1 MMLRILIASL
11 ALLAGVAAATQGA
24 ANAGLAGRIGL
35 GSALLV
41 NTTIVL
47 AGAVVLFWAL
57 GARTEFF
64 PRGAPW
70 SLYLGGVCGL
80 AVIVC
85 MAIAFPRIGGAFAI
99 SLMVLGQSLA
109 ALAIDH
115 FGLLGMPR
123 EPITLQRVAGTLLLT
138 CGVALLRG

>member
-11 ALLAGVAAATQGA
+11 ALAAGVAAAAQGA
-24 ANAGLAGRIGL
+24 ANAGLAARIGL

-47 AGAVVLFWAL
+47 AGAIVLFWAL
-57 GARTEFF
+57 GARTDFF
-64 PRGAPW
+64 PRGTPW
-70 SLYLGGVCGL
+70 NLYLGGVCGL
-80 AVIVC
+80 AVIAC

-99 SLMVLGQSLA
+99 SLMVLGQSLM

-115 FGLLGMPR
+115 FGLFGMPS
-123 EPITLQRVAGTLLLT
+123 EPVTMQRLAGALLLT
-138 CGVALLRG
+138 CGVALLRR